1 MKIRSFI
8 IGSFILILLSCDYK
22 KPSAKTGEKG
32 IVAAAKTEQI
42 PSTIRKASEGKEHLK
57 RLSFY
62 SKDHHFSNEK
72 LKDNFTIKFPGRSID
87 SGIVVFEIKSSLG
100 HLIFKKE
107 FPASDLLADMA
118 DALSRKQ
125 KIDTVN
131 ARLTHFFDES
141 NFVCPAID
149 NTDEIGKNLDDPN
162 AEDIA
167 NWNEIKALPNSI
179 GFYFS
184 YGYEGT
190 YGIAYSKKKK
200 KAVVIFYSD

>member
-1 MKIRSFI
+1 MKIKSFI
-8 IGSFILILLSCDYK
+8 IGSFVLILSCDYK
-22 KPSAKTGEKG
+22 KSSTRTGETG
-32 IVAAAKTEQI
+32 IVAVSKTEYM
-42 PSTIRKASEGKEHLK
+42 PSTIRETSTANDSLK
-57 RLSFY
+57 TLPFY
-62 SKDHHFSNEK
+62 SKYHHFSDGE
-72 LKDNFTIKFPGRSID
+72 LKDNFIIKLSGSSID
-87 SGIVVFEIKSSLG
+87 SSNLEFEIKNSSG
-100 HLIFKKE
+100 YSIFKRK

-125 KIDTVN
+125 KIDTIN

-141 NFVCPAID
+141 NFVYPAI
-149 NTDEIGKNLDDPN
+149 TGIDEIGENLDDPN
-162 AEDIA
+162 ASDTA
-167 NWNEIKALPNSI
+167 NWNEIKAIPNSI